1 MYKFDNSVKNLRFSM
16 SDNSRRFALLC
27 AIMKFVVY
35 RYQLGFRLLINQM
48 LLNILNFVL
57 FNANSSV

>member
-1 MYKFDNSVKNLRFSM
+1 MYKFDNSVKNLRFAM
-16 SDNSRRFALLC
+16 SDNSRCFALLY

-35 RYQLGFRLLINQM
+35 QLAFRLLINQM

-57 FNANSSV
+57 FSTGSSV